1 MNDTPIQHASLN
13 WNEQGTP
20 VSREFDDV
28 YFSNQN
34 GLEETRYVYLQGNK
48 IPERFITHPC
58 VNFTIA
64 ETGFG
69 TGLNFLTLCHAFRQY
84 RLSHSQAKLQRLHFI
99 SFEKFPL
106 TRDDLGTVHQ
116 AWPQFAELC
125 CHLQQQWPLAISG
138 RHRLLL
144 DNATVTLD
152 LWLGDVN
159 QLLPELDTVVDPK
172 VDAWFLDGFA
182 PSKNPEMWTSLLFEK
197 MAALTA
203 VNGTFATFTAAGFVR
218 RGLQEAGFD
227 VIKLKGFGHKRE
239 MLAGTRAALP
249 NSAR

>member
-1 MNDTPIQHASLN
+1 MNDTLIQHASLD

-34 GLEETRYVYLQGNK
+34 GPEETRHVFLLGNK

-58 VNFTIA
+58 ANFTIA

-69 TGLNFLTLCHAFRQY
+69 TGLNFLTLWHTFRQF
-84 RLSHSQAKLQRLHFI
+84 RQRHTQAKLQRLHFI

-106 TRDDLGTVHQ
+106 TRDDLSVIHQ
-116 AWPQFAELC
+116 AWPQFSDQC
-125 CHLQQQWPLAISG
+125 TQLQQQWPLAASG
-138 RHRLLL
+138 CHRLVL

-159 QLLPELDTVVDPK
+159 QQLPELSPAYNQK
-172 VDAWFLDGFA
+172 VDAWFLDGFS
-182 PSKNPEMWTSLLFEK
+182 PSKNPDMWTPLLFEK
-197 MAALTA
+197 IAAMAAL
-203 VNGTFATFTAAGFVR
+203 NGTFATFTAAGFVR
-218 RGLQEAGFD
+218 RGLQEAGFE
-227 VIKLKGFGHKRE
+227 VTKLKGFGQKRE
-239 MLAGTRAALP
+239 MLVGIRAGYP
-249 NSAR
+249 G